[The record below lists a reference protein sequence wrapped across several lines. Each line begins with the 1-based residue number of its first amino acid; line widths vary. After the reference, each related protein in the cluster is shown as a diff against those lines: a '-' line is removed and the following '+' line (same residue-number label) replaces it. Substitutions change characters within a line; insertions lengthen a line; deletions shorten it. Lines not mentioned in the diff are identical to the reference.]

1 MRIERKNFFRYR
13 EATAL
18 SHKHEFGANQAT
30 ASRQSVFIQSP
41 AFYSLISVFFLRR
54 CYFGFAIATWH
65 YVSKMLQPPAERG
78 LTSRLAHAFAY
89 ASGDAKL
96 QR

>member
-1 MRIERKNFFRYR
+1 MWIELKNFFRYR

-18 SHKHEFGANQAT
+18 SHKHEFGASQAT
-30 ASRQSVFIQSP
+30 ASRQSVFIQS
-41 AFYSLISVFFLRR
+41 ATFYSFRFNLPLRR
-54 CYFGFAIATWH
+54 YYFGFAIATWH
-65 YVSKMLQPPAERG
+65 YVSMMLQPCAETR